1 VENEKSEKEHRAY
14 ARAVRRAER
23 ILFKN
28 NCVLARPPACP
39 PARPKYNGAFN
50 AATYV
55 TALRPGR
62 FLCVV
67 PQTTALPLRALAPF
81 PLPSPPQ
88 PESRVGE

>member
-39 PARPKYNGAFN
+39 PARP
-50 AATYV
+50 
-55 TALRPGR
+55 PGGG
-62 FLCVV
+62 FLCLI
-67 PQTTALPLRALAPF
+67 TANCSGFTSIMARLMRRLT
-81 PLPSPPQ
+81 
-88 PESRVGE
+88 